1 LTFYGPRHHGVAALA
16 STNYQAMVH
25 EALARYAGF
34 AMFQISSVSQ
44 REFNY
49 IFAVLT
55 HLW

>member
-1 LTFYGPRHHGVAALA
+1 LTFCGPHRHGVVALA
-16 STNYQAMVH
+16 STNDQAMVH

-55 HLW
+55 DL